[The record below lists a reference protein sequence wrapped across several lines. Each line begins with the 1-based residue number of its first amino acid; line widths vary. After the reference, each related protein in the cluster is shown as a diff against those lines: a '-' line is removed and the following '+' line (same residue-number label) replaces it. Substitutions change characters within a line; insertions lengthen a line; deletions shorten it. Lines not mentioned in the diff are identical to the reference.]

1 MVNKKRLRPFI
12 PLMISLLLGLILF
25 TLVEG
30 FVVEVIIQ
38 PLLHVIWFV
47 SLIVDS
53 LPQGVLWTGFIIVM
67 MIVTYGSFKKKG
79 KPGSYTWGAPIKN
92 IGAVESWAQ
101 ILEKSQNSQYSKW
114 RLAQKLKH
122 LTQALL
128 AHIDI
133 AESASNGISKL
144 DLPVDI
150 RAYFEVKLPSRVSF
164 LERLKQKG
172 EESEIVLDLDSEV
185 VLQYLKKRLNL

>member
-12 PLMISLLLGLILF
+12 PLMISLLLGLVLF

-53 LPQGVLWTGFIIVM
+53 LPQGFLWIGFIIVM
-67 MIVTYGSFKKKG
+67 MIVTYGSFKERG
-79 KPGSYTWGAPIKN
+79 KPRSYTWDTPIKN

-101 ILEKSQNSQYSKW
+101 ILDRSQNSKYSKW

-122 LTQALL
+122 LTQELL
-128 AHIDI
+128 APIDI
-133 AESASNGISKL
+133 TESASNGISKL
-144 DLPVDI
+144 ELPVDI
-150 RAYFEVKLPSRVSF
+150 RAYFEGKLPSRVSF